1 MKPYLLAFFLFLA
14 GAGGAVSDPAPS
26 TIPLTLTHSDYS
38 GGRIYL
44 PVRLGNALGSMRLDT
59 GASTSRVALASWN
72 KDLPKIGESHS
83 TGVAGQAAL
92 CDDVEAQNVQLRA
105 SIGNGV
111 GRGKYQLTRCPTG
124 DDLLGLDFFKG
135 TRFSLDLHKGEMVVF
150 AVPQHGVHFSPFRAL
165 GPERRLV
172 GLPLRVGDAA
182 AVGLFDT
189 GAEISAVDEN
199 FVNAHR
205 KQFTPVQSRMKAAA
219 AGGAKFT
226 SKLYRIRQISFG
238 DGHVVKG
245 LYAIAYDF
253 GPLREALGPEVSLIL
268 GYNFLNRFDWEID
281 LTDSGS
287 PRWSAKPAK

>member
-1 MKPYLLAFFLFLA
+1 MKPYLLAFILSFLGA
-14 GAGGAVSDPAPS
+14 GAAAAEPAPS
-26 TIPLTLTHSDYS
+26 TIPLTLTHSEHD

-59 GASTSRVALASWN
+59 GASTSRVALAPWN
-72 KDLPKIGESHS
+72 RDLPKIGESHS
-83 TGVAGQAAL
+83 AGVAGQAAL

-105 SIGNGV
+105 STGNGV

-135 TRFSLDLHKGEMVVF
+135 TRFSLDLDKGELVVF
-150 AVPQHGVHFSPFRAL
+150 ASPQPGVHFSAFRAL
-165 GPERRLV
+165 GPDRRLI

-189 GAEISAVDEN
+189 GAEISAVDQS

-205 KQFTPVQSRMKAAA
+205 KQFTPAPGRMKASA
-219 AGGAKFT
+219 AGGAKFA
-226 SKLYRIRQISFG
+226 SKLYRVRQISFG

-245 LYAIAYDF
+245 LYVLAYDF
-253 GPLREALGPEVSLIL
+253 GLLREALGSEVSLIL
-268 GYNFLNRFDWEID
+268 GYNFLNKFDWEID
-281 LTDSGS
+281 LTDPAS
-287 PRWSAKPAK
+287 PRWSAKAPK